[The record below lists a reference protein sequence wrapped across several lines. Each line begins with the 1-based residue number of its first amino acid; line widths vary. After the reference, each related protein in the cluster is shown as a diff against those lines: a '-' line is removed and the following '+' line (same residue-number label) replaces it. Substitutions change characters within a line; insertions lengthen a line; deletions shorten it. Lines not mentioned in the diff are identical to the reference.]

1 MVGPTPQ
8 PNERPEMHGA
18 CERANISSTMHG
30 IASGLRIELRI
41 ESHTVPRGR
50 PLFPPVSY
58 LYAFIITCYSDGSQ

>member
-41 ESHTVPRGR
+41 ESHTAR
-50 PLFPPVSY
+50 PTVVFPCLLY
-58 LYAFIITCYSDGSQ
+58 LYAFIPYNYTDGSQ